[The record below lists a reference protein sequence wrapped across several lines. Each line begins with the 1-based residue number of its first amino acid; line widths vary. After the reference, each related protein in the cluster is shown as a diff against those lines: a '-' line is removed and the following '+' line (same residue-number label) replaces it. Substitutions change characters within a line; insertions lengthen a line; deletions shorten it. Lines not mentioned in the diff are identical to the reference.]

1 MFKKIKENIIK
12 QIMYKGIVAYSNV
25 LLENLEKDF
34 KNNNIPLTWH
44 NIEAAIRQT
53 REYFINKE

>member
-25 LLENLEKDF
+25 LLEKLEKHF

-44 NIEAAIRQT
+44 NMEATIRQT
-53 REYFINKE
+53 REYFINRE

>member
-12 QIMYKGIVAYSNV
+12 QIMYKGITAYSNV

-44 NIEAAIRQT
+44 NLEAAIRQT
-53 REYFINKE
+53 RNYFIEND

>member
-1 MFKKIKENIIK
+1 MFKKIKENIVK

-44 NIEAAIRQT
+44 NTEAAIRQT
-53 REYFINKE
+53 REYFMNRE

>member
-12 QIMYKGIVAYSNV
+12 QIMYKGIITYSNV
-25 LLENLEKDF
+25 LLENLKKYF

-44 NIEAAIRQT
+44 NIEATIIQT
-53 REYFINKE
+53 RNNFVN

>member
-1 MFKKIKENIIK
+1 MFKKIKGNIIK
-12 QIMYKGIVAYSNV
+12 QIMYKGIVAYSNI

-44 NIEAAIRQT
+44 NIEATIRQT
-53 REYFINKE
+53 REYFINRE

>member
-44 NIEAAIRQT
+44 NIETTISQT
-53 REYFINKE
+53 RNNFIDW

>member
-12 QIMYKGIVAYSNV
+12 QIMYKGIIIYSDA
-25 LLENLEKDF
+25 LLKNLEQGF

-44 NIEAAIRQT
+44 NMEATIRQT
-53 REYFINKE
+53 REYFINRE